1 MGLAELGNRE
11 QEVVKVTVN
20 FMGTR
25 RRLRWEIQND
35 WDEED
40 IDRKIESTEALEEDL
55 QDFSKPMVVIG
66 SDVIS

>member
-1 MGLAELGNRE
+1 MAELGNRE